1 MKYTILTLALLA
13 AFNANAT
20 GNECRGNCT
29 GGSTTHLSQ
38 AQSMLQGQTQ
48 YNALQVQGA
57 TNGAISNTS
66 AGGNSSVNVDNDTK
80 MPASSAIAPSV
91 GTSNNCLIATP
102 ASAAVNILFGGV
114 SKTTGFHYSGLCLAY
129 RMNDMALVERLM
141 CLEDKNYAKLNPKCE
156 SK

>member
-1 MKYTILTLALLA
+1 MKKLALAILMTLPIY
-13 AFNANAT
+13 ANAT
-20 GNECRGNCT
+20 NYGNPLQ
-29 GGSTTHLSQ
+29 GSSAISNSSAIQGQ
-38 AQSMLQGQTQ
+38 AQTQ
-48 YNALQVQGA
+48 NNAVNVQGA

-66 AGGNSSVNVDNDTK
+66 SGGNSSVNVDNDTR

-102 ASAAVNILFGGV
+102 SSAAVNILFGGV

-129 RMNDMALVERLM
+129 RMNDMALVEKLM
-141 CLEDKNYAKLNPKCE
+141 CLEDKNYAKLNSKC